1 MPNGGVR
8 THRASPYRRNV
19 SPARR
24 TTNLGTDLSP
34 EPTNNRIEQQL
45 LRTLVQS
52 LPAGAETKRSRSS
65 CPPTYRRR
73 RQASSCRSMGTP
85 ELLTTKI
92 KTKPPVRLQ
101 AGMPVTQVLASVPP
115 SSKTSGLS
123 KNAQQSIE
131 ASVKRRAESPTARAK
146 ARDEEFEKTPE
157 MLSGAAIAK
166 AREEE
171 FEKIPSKTSKI
182 SGASQDESIINS
194 KPETQENSGPETQEN
209 SIPETQENS
218 RPETQKNSIAET
230 QENSIAETQE
240 NSRPE
245 TQENSKPETQENS
258 RRETEKNS
266 KENSQD
272 TFNKS
277 FPESVEASKPEEPRE
292 PKPAEQIEVTKRPA
306 KKPEKQKPT
315 QVASSK
321 KYPCFRGEY
330 PTRHRPVSYQWF
342 QAAVP
347 NCGNIVT
354 ICDEEQ
360 QVMGEAEIVTACEV
374 TEAHFLSI
382 DCPDD
387 HMNNAVSKCNKCP
400 WESYGYLQH
409 QRNGNCFGSQ
419 QKSQHQLCFQQ
430 QPCFQQ
436 QQSPQQLPYSQQQ
449 PCFQQQQPCFQQQP
463 CLQQQSSCFQQQHR
477 NFMRNAP
484 ISNEQG
490 NPRRSFKHE
499 EMNQPSNLPVYH
511 QQQSMQQP
519 ILQPQQQPEH
529 QEMQQQQQPV
539 EQQPIE
545 ENCLTE
551 MLAEELKKQMLE
563 AQAQIAQVQLQLNS
577 ACGATRVRQMHV
589 LTQNG
594 AEIPG
599 WTTENQFVGALDDA
613 LIEGYAFPEEVKESG
628 EEDFPRFST
637 QSEPKYPLPSDPQTR
652 SQAEPMQFGLNP
664 VPLTMSNPNTYFQPE
679 FQQFPAQQ
687 QQPPTFLPQEMSLCQ
702 QNQPMGPGQQNQLI
716 SPCQQHYQVSPCQ
729 QIPQMPPCQQQ
740 CRTPPFPPQ
749 KPPPCQ
755 QKPQRLSHQQQQQ
768 QQQQSARSSQS
779 SQLNKCPFAPQ
790 FCPSCCCQR
799 YAQMRFMM
807 PRCWPR

>member
-1 MPNGGVR
+1 MLNGGVR
-8 THRASPYRRNV
+8 TQRASPYRRNV

-45 LRTLVQS
+45 LRALVQS
-52 LPAGAETKRSRSS
+52 LPTGAETKRSLSS
-65 CPPTYRRR
+65 CPPTYRRG
-73 RQASSCRSMGTP
+73 RQTSSCRSMGTP

-92 KTKPPVRLQ
+92 KTRPPVRLQ

-115 SSKTSGLS
+115 SSKTIGLS
-123 KNAQQSIE
+123 KNAQQSME

-146 ARDEEFEKTPE
+146 ARNEEFEKTPE
-157 MLSGAAIAK
+157 MLGGVATAK

-182 SGASQDESIINS
+182 SGASQDESRVNS
-194 KPETQENSGPETQEN
+194 KPETQENSRPETQENSQPETQENSQPETQEN

-218 RPETQKNSIAET
+218 
-230 QENSIAETQE
+230 
-240 NSRPE
+240 
-245 TQENSKPETQENS
+245 KP
-258 RRETEKNS
+258 ETEKNS

-272 TFNKS
+272 TLNKS
-277 FPESVEASKPEEPRE
+277 FPESVEASKPEEPKKA
-292 PKPAEQIEVTKRPA
+292 KPVEQVEVTKQPA
-306 KKPEKQKPT
+306 KEQKIQKPT
-315 QVASSK
+315 EVASSK

-330 PTRHRPVSYQWF
+330 PTRHRPVSCQWF

-360 QVMGEAEIVTACEV
+360 QVMGEAEFVTACEV

-382 DCPDD
+382 DCPNDN
-387 HMNNAVSKCNKCP
+387 MNNAVSKCNQ
-400 WESYGYLQH
+400 SYGYSQ
-409 QRNGNCFGSQ
+409 QRQNGNCFG
-419 QKSQHQLCFQQ
+419 QQ

-436 QQSPQQLPYSQQQ
+436 QQPCFQQQQPCFQQQQ

-463 CLQQQSSCFQQQHR
+463 CLQQKPSCFQQQQR
-477 NFMRNAP
+477 NF
-484 ISNEQG
+484 
-490 NPRRSFKHE
+490 
-499 EMNQPSNLPVYH
+499 
-511 QQQSMQQP
+511 QQP
-519 ILQPQQQPEH
+519 G
-529 QEMQQQQQPV
+529 

-545 ENCLTE
+545 ENFLTE

-577 ACGATRVRQMHV
+577 ACGATRVRQMQV

-599 WTTENQFVGALDDA
+599 WTTENQFVGPLDDA
-613 LIEGYAFPEEVKESG
+613 LNEGYALPEEVKENG
-628 EEDFPRFST
+628 EEDYPRFST
-637 QSEPKYPLPSDPQTR
+637 QSEPKYPTGIPHPLPLDPQTR
-652 SQAEPMQFGLNP
+652 SQAEPMPFGLYP
-664 VPLTMSNPNTYFQPE
+664 VPLTMPNQNTYIQPE
-679 FQQFPAQQ
+679 FQQFPAQL
-687 QQPPTFLPQEMSLCQ
+687 QQPPTFLPQEMSPCQ
-702 QNQPMGPGQQNQLI
+702 QSQQMGPGQQNQLI
-716 SPCQQHYQVSPCQ
+716 SPCQQHYQVPPCQ

-740 CRTPPFPPQ
+740 CRKPPFPPQ

-755 QKPQRLSHQQQQQ
+755 QKPQRLFHQQQQQ
-768 QQQQSARSSQS
+768 QQQQPARSSQS
-779 SQLNKCPFAPQ
+779 TQLNKCPFAPQ